1 MRIHGMYCGPNW
13 SAGTQQPSVR
23 STVLP
28 IDDFDATC
36 QDHDMAYADGSD
48 TAAADIQFA
57 LNNLSQFDV
66 TRNIAGI
73 VVGAQG
79 AFKSFLPTMPTEN
92 SQLRGTNVRGRKRS
106 KTEGAVN
113 ALPRNP
119 QRPPA
124 PTKRKIVPLA
134 QLTAAPVAIGT
145 TLYGAKPRTSVS
157 TDSVR
162 VQAQD
167 LLSAVDGPVSSTTP
181 ELGVMWPLNP
191 CYLASGSLSM
201 YTPYYDEYKLHSVEF
216 TFHTKMPT
224 STNGEIFMA
233 VTSNPTNNLYD
244 TSNSNFVAKF
254 MTTPNAIM
262 GPIWQSHKMIYR
274 PDQAIFKKVN
284 PLTDASMIDSTYGD
298 FVIYVQSTSLGSTI
312 GYVVIKYDI
321 TFRKKRFTSAMT
333 MLSELNPTLYVSVS
347 EVGTLGAHV
356 VNNPVELIV
365 NNSSFAAAG
374 ANKYGAVFEAIYDS
388 GIAFPSTW
396 ASRILSG
403 ATTDLTVLPGQK
415 FYLTI
420 YSNYLGNYTARV
432 YTNYSSAVAAGND
445 WLVWNDTGSVYI
457 DMSFQISQ
465 VFASVTRT
473 LSAV

>member
-36 QDHDMAYADGSD
+36 QDHDMAYADGED
-48 TAAADIQFA
+48 TVAADIQFA
-57 LNNLSQFDV
+57 LNNLSQLDIA
-66 TRNIAGI
+66 RNIAGI

-79 AFKSFLPTMPTEN
+79 AFKSFLPTMPN
-92 SQLRGTNVRGRKRS
+92 QAQLRGSDVRRRKRS
-106 KTEGAVN
+106 KTEGAVVVP
-113 ALPRNP
+113 PRNQPRNSGPLKRQPAQQP
-119 QRPPA
+119 Q
-124 PTKRKIVPLA
+124 LA
-134 QLTAAPVAIGT
+134 AAPVAIGT

-157 TDSVR
+157 QDSVR

-167 LLSAVDGPVSSTTP
+167 LLAAVDGPAASSVP

-201 YTPYYDEYKLHSVEF
+201 YTPYYDEYKLHAVEF

-224 STNGEIFMA
+224 STNGEVFMA
-233 VTSNPTNNLYD
+233 VTSNPSNNLYD

-262 GPIWQSHKMIYR
+262 GPVWQSHKMIYR
-274 PDQAIFKKVN
+274 PDQSSFRKVN
-284 PLTDASMIDSTYGD
+284 PLTDASMVDSTYGD
-298 FVIYVQSTSLGSTI
+298 FVIYVQSTTLGSTI
-312 GYVVIKYDI
+312 GYVVINYDI
-321 TFRKKRFTSAMT
+321 TFRKKRYTSAMV
-333 MLSELNPTLYVSVS
+333 MLGELYPTIYTTIS

-356 VNNPVELIV
+356 VNDPVQLVI
-365 NNSSFAAAG
+365 NNTGFASATAT
-374 ANKYGAVFEAIYDS
+374 KFGAVFEAIYDS
-388 GIAFPSTW
+388 GTAFPSLW
-396 ASRILSG
+396 ASRILG
-403 ATTDLTVLPGQK
+403 GTTTNLAVLPGQK

-420 YSNYLGNYTARV
+420 FNSSGGNYTARV
-432 YTNYSSAVAAGND
+432 YSNYSSAVAAGND
-445 WLVWNDTGSVYI
+445 WLVWNDAGAVLNN
-457 DMSFQISQ
+457 MNFQITQ